1 VEIMRIPSLS
11 GPSPAGQANAEPQ
24 AVAARPA
31 IQTPQSAAPAVEA
44 PTPAQLS
51 EVVARTRNAVREVA
65 SNLEFSVDGD
75 TGKTVV
81 RVVDAS
87 TQELIRQIPSEE
99 MLSIARNMD
108 RIEGLLIKSKA

>member
-1 VEIMRIPSLS
+1 MRVPPLS
-11 GPSPAGQANAEPQ
+11 GPGPTGQANAEPQ
-24 AVAARPA
+24 AVAVRPPP
-31 IQTPQSAAPAVEA
+31 TPQPPSAPVQAAPAPSAAALMEA
-44 PTPAQLS
+44 
-51 EVVARTRNAVREVA
+51 VARTRAAVREVA
-65 SNLEFSVDGD
+65 SSLEFSVDGD

-108 RIEGLLIKSKA
+108 RFEGLLIKSKA

>member
-1 VEIMRIPSLS
+1 MTIPPLS
-11 GPSPAGQANAEPQ
+11 GPSPAGLATAEP
-24 AVAARPA
+24 AVAARPP
-31 IQTPQSAAPAVEA
+31 IQVPTTVAPAVQA
-44 PTPAQLS
+44 PAPAAAELS
-51 EVVARTRNAVREVA
+51 EVVDRARAAVRDVA

-99 MLSIARNMD
+99 MLSIARHMD
-108 RIEGLLIKSKA
+108 RLEGLLIKSKA

>member
-1 VEIMRIPSLS
+1 MTVPPLS
-11 GPSPAGQANAEPQ
+11 GPSPAGLATAEPT
-24 AVAARPA
+24 VAARPP
-31 IQTPQSAAPAVEA
+31 IQAPPPVAPAT
-44 PTPAQLS
+44 PTPAPPALVLS
-51 EVVARTRNAVREVA
+51 EVVERARATVRDVA
-65 SNLEFSVDGD
+65 SNLEFSVDND

-108 RIEGLLIKSKA
+108 RLEGLLIKSKA

>member
-1 VEIMRIPSLS
+1 MRIPSLS
-11 GPSPAGQANAEPQ
+11 GTSPAGQASADPQ

-31 IQTPQSAAPAVEA
+31 IQVSQSATPPAAEAPAA
-44 PTPAQLS
+44 AQLS
-51 EVVARTRNAVREVA
+51 EVVARARDAVREVA

-99 MLSIARNMD
+99 MLSIARHMD
-108 RIEGLLIKSKA
+108 RLEGLLIKSKA